1 MPFGLLASTMLS
13 ADDHRRLEIAFV
25 CVKLALHMSG
35 TIDLTKQKQKTVITS
50 GDVARRAKVSQSAV
64 SRSFTPGA
72 SVSAKTRESV
82 LKAAVELG
90 YRPNALARA
99 MNSGK
104 SRLIAMLVAY
114 LDNQFYPIVLEQL
127 SRALQAKGY
136 QVLLFMT
143 DPGNQDEVVQRIMQ
157 YQVEGIVMASA
168 TLSSELAR
176 ECAAT
181 GIPVVMFNR
190 YVASSPASSVTCDN
204 IEGGRKAGDF
214 LVRGGHQRIA
224 FIAGA
229 EDSSTNRDRE
239 AGFYKGLAE
248 HGVAVFA
255 RAVGGY
261 TFEGAKRAARELF
274 RAKLKPDAIFVA
286 NDHMA
291 FAVMDVLRHELALR
305 IPKDVSIIGYDDV
318 PEASWQA
325 YDLTTVSQ
333 SAAKM
338 VEATARILL
347 EQIEKSQ
354 VKKRASVLSAD
365 LVVRGSARLPKGSIR

>member
-1 MPFGLLASTMLS
+1 LTIYSHCHESDVFECETLAKNLN
-13 ADDHRRLEIAFV
+13 
-25 CVKLALHMSG
+25 
-35 TIDLTKQKQKTVITS
+35 QKPSITS
-50 GDVARRAKVSQSAV
+50 DDVAKRAKVSQSAV
-64 SRSFTPGA
+64 SRTFTPGA

-82 LKAAVELG
+82 LKAAAALG

-127 SRALQAKGY
+127 SRILQARGY

-143 DPGNQDEVVQRIMQ
+143 DTGNQDEVVQRILQ
-157 YQVEGIVMASA
+157 YQVDGIVMASA

-190 YVASSPASSVTCDN
+190 YVASSPASSVTSDN
-204 IEGGRKAGDF
+204 IEGGRKVADF
-214 LVRGGHQRIA
+214 LVRGGNQRIA

-248 HGVAVFA
+248 HGVAAFA

-261 TFEGAKRAARELF
+261 TFEGAKQATRQLMR
-274 RAKLKPDAIFVA
+274 LKQRPDAIFVA

-291 FAVMDVLRHELALR
+291 FAALDVIRHEFGLR
-305 IPKDVSIIGYDDV
+305 VPKDISIIGYDDV
-318 PEASWQA
+318 PEASWFA

-333 SAAKM
+333 SAEKM
-338 VEATARILL
+338 VETTAKILL

-354 VKKRASVLSAD
+354 VKKRAAVLPAE
-365 LVVRGSARLPKGSIR
+365 LVVRGSARRPKASAR

>member
-1 MPFGLLASTMLS
+1 LGVTS
-13 ADDHRRLEIAFV
+13 
-25 CVKLALHMSG
+25 
-35 TIDLTKQKQKTVITS
+35 QKAVVTS
-50 GDVARRAKVSQSAV
+50 GDVARRASVSQSAV
-64 SRSFTPGA
+64 SRAFTPGA
-72 SVSAKTRESV
+72 SVSEKTRAKI
-82 LKAAVELG
+82 LRAASELG

-127 SRALQAKGY
+127 SRILQAKGY

-143 DPGNQDEVVQRIMQ
+143 DPGNQDEVVQRILQ

-168 TLSSELAR
+168 TLSSDLAR

-204 IEGGRKAGDF
+204 IEGGRKVADF

-248 HGVAVFA
+248 HGVAAFA

-261 TFEGAKRAARELF
+261 AFEGARQAARRLLK
-274 RAKLKPDAIFVA
+274 AKPRPDAIFVA

-291 FAVMDVLRHELALR
+291 FAVMDVARHEFGLR
-305 IPKDVSIIGYDDV
+305 VPRDVSIVGYDDV
-318 PEASWQA
+318 PEASWAA

-333 SAAKM
+333 SANKM
-338 VEATARILL
+338 VETTAQILL
-347 EQIEKSQ
+347 QQIEKSQ
-354 VKKRASVLSAD
+354 VKRRAAVLPAE
-365 LVVRGSARLPKGSIR
+365 LVLRGSAKMPKASRR

>member
-1 MPFGLLASTMLS
+1 
-13 ADDHRRLEIAFV
+13 
-25 CVKLALHMSG
+25 VKTTG
-35 TIDLTKQKQKTVITS
+35 PKPIITS

-64 SRSFTPGA
+64 SRAFTPGA

-82 LKAAVELG
+82 LKAAAEMG

-114 LDNQFYPIVLEQL
+114 LDNQFYPIVLERL
-127 SRALQAKGY
+127 SRILQAKGY

-143 DPGNQDEVVQRIMQ
+143 DPGNQDEVVQRILQ

-204 IEGGRKAGDF
+204 IEGGRNVADF
-214 LVRGGHQRIA
+214 LVRGRHQRIA

-248 HGVAVFA
+248 HGVTAFA
-255 RAVGGY
+255 RAIGGY
-261 TFEGAKRAARELF
+261 TFDGAKLAARQLL
-274 RAKLKPDAIFVA
+274 KLKQKPDAIFVA

-291 FAVMDVLRHELALR
+291 FAVMDVIRNEFGLRT
-305 IPKDVSIIGYDDV
+305 PKDISIVGYDNV
-318 PEASWQA
+318 PEASWAA

-333 SAAKM
+333 SAEKM
-338 VEATARILL
+338 VQTTAQILL
-347 EQIEKSQ
+347 EQIERSQ
-354 VKKRASVLSAD
+354 VRRRAAVLPAEM
-365 LVVRGSARLPKGSIR
+365 VIRGSARVPKALAR